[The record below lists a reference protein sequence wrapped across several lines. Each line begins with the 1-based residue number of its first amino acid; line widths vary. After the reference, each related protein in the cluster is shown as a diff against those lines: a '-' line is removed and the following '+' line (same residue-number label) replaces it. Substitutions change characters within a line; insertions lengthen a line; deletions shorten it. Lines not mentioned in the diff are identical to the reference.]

1 MTKKSEST
9 AVTVSDVVERAAETS
24 DEVLKSVE
32 AGQRAAIEAVRK
44 FVDTVDETMPAH
56 GDRSSRRQTVVDAAL
71 DMADRLVTVQHGF
84 IRSVVASADQALRGN
99 PTKESPDEGKQ

>member
-1 MTKKSEST
+1 M
-9 AVTVSDVVERAAETS
+9 
-24 DEVLKSVE
+24 
-32 AGQRAAIEAVRK
+32 RK

-71 DMADRLVTVQHGF
+71 DMADRLVTVQY
-84 IRSVVASADQALRGN
+84 VALWPARTRRYGEN